1 MENSS
6 MFKRVIQVFIVFV
19 IMFILLAWFGQ
30 QETKQICCDFANN
43 AKSKPAL
50 MDKTFKAILS
60 VKTIKNFRRNE
71 TGYIKINQGEYKDNK
86 LTSSIDWKGIFND
99 DYWQNNA
106 FLLYKYSPKY
116 EKEVQSGI
124 VRLDM
129 IENVY
134 IGNTRVGLR
143 FIFKRT
149 QQGDIDK
156 NNYGLEAEC
165 DLLGDIPRIIKIK

>member
-6 MFKRVIQVFIVFV
+6 MFKRIIQVTIIFIM
-19 IMFILLAWFGQ
+19 MFILLAWFGQ
-30 QETKQICCDFANN
+30 NQQKQECNEFAEKARLN
-43 AKSKPAL
+43 PIL

-60 VKTIKNFRRNE
+60 VKTIKDFYPYDP
-71 TGYIKINQGEYKDNK
+71 GHSIVLYKQDEDNS
-86 LTSSIDWKGIFND
+86 LMPIIDWKGIFND
-99 DYWQNNA
+99 TSYEHYVVVYQYPQK
-106 FLLYKYSPKY
+106 YK
-116 EKEVQSGI
+116 KEVQSGI

-134 IGNTRVGLR
+134 IGNTREGLR

-156 NNYGLEAEC
+156 NNYALEAEC
-165 DLLGDIPRIIKIK
+165 DLRGDRLRIIKIK

>member
-1 MENSS
+1 
-6 MFKRVIQVFIVFV
+6 MFKRVIQVFIIFV

-30 QETKQICCDFANN
+30 QETKQICYDFAND

-60 VKTIKNFRRNE
+60 VKTIKKFYPYDP
-71 TGYIKINQGEYKDNK
+71 GHSIVLYKQDENNS
-86 LTSSIDWKGIFND
+86 LMPIIDWKGIFND
-99 DYWQNNA
+99 TSYEHYVVVYQYPQK
-106 FLLYKYSPKY
+106 YK
-116 EKEVQSGI
+116 KEVQSGI
-124 VRLDM
+124 VSIDM